1 MKLLLAIL
9 LAAACGFISLSYE
22 LLWFR
27 VYFIAKGALASGFA
41 ILLGAYLLA
50 LALGS
55 LWSHRL
61 CKEDQQDSSK
71 YLRMIA
77 DVLVVAYLVAFISV
91 PAFGWYCSVQ
101 YQQSRLPWLALPA
114 ALIGAAFPLMVHFS
128 VPPDRRAGARLSYL
142 YLANIVGSASGSL
155 LTGFWLMD
163 IWSIQQISGF
173 VLALGL
179 AISAILYASCRFSP
193 SALLVRLLLLL
204 GVGAAGSVAAPR
216 LFDGLYEKIQLGTK
230 YQPGY
235 RFAEVLENRNGV
247 ITITPDKTVYCSGM
261 YDGAINLSPKKPD
274 NNRIIRA
281 YAVSALHPDPRD
293 VLMIGVSMGAW
304 AQVLVNHPQVR
315 RLTIVEINPGYL
327 HLIPKFPEVAS
338 LLENPKVEIFID
350 DGRRWL
356 ARNPERHFD
365 LIVFNSLAH
374 WVASSAHLLSQEFQE
389 LARAHLSPG
398 GIYYFNTTGSA
409 RAQRTAALVFK
420 DARRIFQWIAV
431 SDSPIQFDLERLQ
444 RTLWEYRIDGQQVL
458 SKATSEDRAEVE
470 RIVFELK
477 HQHESKDRILLRTS
491 KFALITDDNM
501 GYEWNDAI

>member
-1 MKLLLAIL
+1 MVLQRPVPAKPIAVACAAGRADRRGFSTDGPLLRPARSASWRSPLVP
-9 LAAACGFISLSYE
+9 LSRE
-22 LLWFR
+22 
-27 VYFIAKGALASGFA
+27 
-41 ILLGAYLLA
+41 
-50 LALGS
+50 
-55 LWSHRL
+55 HCRL
-61 CKEDQQDSSK
+61 CFRQPVDWILADGHLVDSADQRIRARPRTRN
-71 YLRMIA
+71 LRH
-77 DVLVVAYLVAFISV
+77 S
-91 PAFGWYCSVQ
+91 
-101 YQQSRLPWLALPA
+101 
-114 ALIGAAFPLMVHFS
+114 
-128 VPPDRRAGARLSYL
+128 
-142 YLANIVGSASGSL
+142 
-155 LTGFWLMD
+155 
-163 IWSIQQISGF
+163 
-173 VLALGL
+173 
-179 AISAILYASCRFSP
+179 
-193 SALLVRLLLLL
+193 VRLLPLL
-204 GVGAAGSVAAPR
+204 GVGTAGSVAAPR

-235 RFAEVLENRNGV
+235 RFAEVLENRNGI

-431 SDSPIQFDLERLQ
+431 SD
-444 RTLWEYRIDGQQVL
+444 
-458 SKATSEDRAEVE
+458 
-470 RIVFELK
+470 
-477 HQHESKDRILLRTS
+477 
-491 KFALITDDNM
+491 
-501 GYEWNDAI
+501 

>member
-1 MKLLLAIL
+1 MTLRVSGQPSPAIIDKDFDL
-9 LAAACGFISLSYE
+9 
-22 LLWFR
+22 R
-27 VYFIAKGALASGFA
+27 
-41 ILLGAYLLA
+41 IL
-50 LALGS
+50 
-55 LWSHRL
+55 
-61 CKEDQQDSSK
+61 
-71 YLRMIA
+71 
-77 DVLVVAYLVAFISV
+77 
-91 PAFGWYCSVQ
+91 
-101 YQQSRLPWLALPA
+101 
-114 ALIGAAFPLMVHFS
+114 
-128 VPPDRRAGARLSYL
+128 
-142 YLANIVGSASGSL
+142 
-155 LTGFWLMD
+155 
-163 IWSIQQISGF
+163 
-173 VLALGL
+173 
-179 AISAILYASCRFSP
+179 
-193 SALLVRLLLLL
+193 
-204 GVGAAGSVAAPR
+204 
-216 LFDGLYEKIQLGTK
+216 
-230 YQPGY
+230 
-235 RFAEVLENRNGV
+235 
-247 ITITPDKTVYCSGM
+247 
-261 YDGAINLSPKKPD
+261 
-274 NNRIIRA
+274 
-281 YAVSALHPDPRD
+281 
-293 VLMIGVSMGAW
+293 
-304 AQVLVNHPQVR
+304 
-315 RLTIVEINPGYL
+315 
-327 HLIPKFPEVAS
+327 EVAS